1 MVWTTFHSVLRITV
15 KRASNSEISMP
26 RRAMKWVEP
35 AEKGSGS
42 ASRRTRRTPSDGPKN
57 SSRHSGVGEA
67 ARHRRCTTRAS
78 EEDAM
83 TTVLTALAIETGAA
97 VAIAASLAAW
107 ARRGFPT
114 RARAAAAVAE

>member
-1 MVWTTFHSVLRITV
+1 
-15 KRASNSEISMP
+15 
-26 RRAMKWVEP
+26 
-35 AEKGSGS
+35 
-42 ASRRTRRTPSDGPKN
+42 
-57 SSRHSGVGEA
+57 
-67 ARHRRCTTRAS
+67 
-78 EEDAM
+78 M